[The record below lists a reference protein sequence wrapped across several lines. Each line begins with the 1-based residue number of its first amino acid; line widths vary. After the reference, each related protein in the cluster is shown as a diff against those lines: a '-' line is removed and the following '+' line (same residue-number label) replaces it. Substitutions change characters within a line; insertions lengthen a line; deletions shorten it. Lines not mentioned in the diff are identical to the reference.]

1 MAFGLS
7 ADAVVIIHLGFVG
20 FVALGAVGVW
30 WRPRLAWL
38 HLPAVAWGVGIEL
51 TGMVCPL
58 TPLEQWLRLQAGRA
72 GYDRDFVAQYVL
84 PVVYPAGL
92 TSDVQWLLGGAVCVA
107 NVLAYAC
114 IWRIR
119 MNRTKARM

>member
-1 MAFGLS
+1 MASGLA

-20 FVALGAVGVW
+20 FVALGAAVVW

-51 TGMVCPL
+51 AGMVCPL
-58 TPLEQWLRLQAGRA
+58 TPLEQWLRLQAGHA

-84 PVVYPAGL
+84 PVLYPAGL
-92 TSDVQWLLGGAVCVA
+92 TSDVQWLLGGTVCVV
-107 NVLAYAC
+107 NFVAYAC

-119 MNRTKARM
+119 TNRTKARM